1 MCELIEQGGGK
12 TVNAW
17 LVPQKIRTK
26 PALRL
31 NLVLPLPYTDTTVLL
46 LIFTDMDHV
55 SCP

>member
-1 MCELIEQGGGK
+1 MCELVVQGGGK
-12 TVNAW
+12 TVNVW
-17 LVPQKIRTK
+17 LVPRKIRTK

-31 NLVLPLPYTDTTVLL
+31 NLVFPLPYTDTTVLL